1 MDKSSSKVIQTFIS
15 LSGINGLQVQVLGI
29 FTMLRLFYSNIY
41 KFYIHSINLNNG
53 YKLIGE
59 NKRNYQFRVE

>member
-41 KFYIHSINLNNG
+41 KFYIYSINLNNG